1 MKPNSCAAWYHF
13 TLPIIGAGGGWRRL
27 AVQLKSLLLLWRHRR
42 PTTPLATAAQCAAAT
57 WAASFIT
64 PNNLSQ
70 CPSLLQ
76 KAPTT
81 HAMPAVGKHVRPDW
95 AAHPPDSIMEAPQCR
110 FRREARPRR
119 AISTSIDGGKSE
131 ALDNYP
137 PQQGRVAVQS
147 NWMRRAKWRPRARQ
161 SGACRPGTHLARS
174 SSTCCWTPPS
184 EILARSAASR
194 SGRTSRSRC
203 GHDLAHGS
211 AIVSPLQPHHHRRLC
226 RLAPDLLHDHDF
238 PVADLLLFR
247 LRERE
252 VLADIEARLFAIALG
267 FTARTAASS
276 TTATIKQAQCIARP
290 KLAIAKMMA

>member
-1 MKPNSCAAWYHF
+1 MKPSPCAAWYHF

-76 KAPTT
+76 KAPTP
-81 HAMPAVGKHVRPDW
+81 HAMPAVGKHVRPDR
-95 AAHPPDSIMEAPQCR
+95 AAHPPDFIMEAPQCR

-161 SGACRPGTHLARS
+161 SGTCRPGTHLAAVPALAADSTVRNTGAERS
-174 SSTCCWTPPS
+174 IEVRSD
-184 EILARSAASR
+184 LAQPLRA
-194 SGRTSRSRC
+194 
-203 GHDLAHGS
+203 DLAHGS

-238 PVADLLLFR
+238 PVADLLLFGSGSERYLPILRRGSSPLHSASRRGPRPPAPLR
-247 LRERE
+247 L
-252 VLADIEARLFAIALG
+252 
-267 FTARTAASS
+267 
-276 TTATIKQAQCIARP
+276 
-290 KLAIAKMMA
+290 